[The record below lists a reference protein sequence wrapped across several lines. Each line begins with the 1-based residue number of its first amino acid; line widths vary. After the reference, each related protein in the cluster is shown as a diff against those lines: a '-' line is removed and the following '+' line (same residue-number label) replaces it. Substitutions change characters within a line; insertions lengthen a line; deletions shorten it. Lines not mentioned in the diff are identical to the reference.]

1 MQNCFEWR
9 INEHLNKNIL
19 ISCQVSSCIAMSS
32 SLFVNVWHLT
42 GGGGKEIIAA
52 WFQNCGGPATAS
64 YVNLVSA
71 FCTVTFHLPIFEK
84 DMKFSTSTA
93 CRSIDDLTHS
103 SLTTD

>member
-1 MQNCFEWR
+1 
-9 INEHLNKNIL
+9 
-19 ISCQVSSCIAMSS
+19 MSS
-32 SLFVNVWHLT
+32 SLFVSVLHLT

-52 WFQNCGGPATAS
+52 WFQNSGGPATAS

-71 FCTVTFHLPIFEK
+71 FFTVPFHLPVFER
-84 DMKFSTSTA
+84 DMKFFTSTA